1 MCNLYTLACA
11 VSHALCFG
19 RERKRCALVTGPRNM
34 QLRSFGG
41 KYAQICD
48 ALSVIISRHNQHKSI
63 RFTITSDCVAYTLI
77 FLLYA
82 TH

>member
-1 MCNLYTLACA
+1 MCNLFTLACP
-11 VSHALCFG
+11 VRHALCFG
-19 RERKRCALVTGPRNM
+19 RERKRCASVTGPRNM

-48 ALSVIISRHNQHKSI
+48 TLCVIIPRHIKQISTGFPI
-63 RFTITSDCVAYTLI
+63 PMDRVTYALI
-77 FLLYA
+77 FRLYA